1 MRYIRTTRRKS
12 RNEIIMAA
20 AEKGNTLEKYCF
32 RCFSCYQQQVHID
45 ATDATAINIV
55 LKNIGNALIGAGSK
69 VKICRRCFRRQ
80 RVLHH
85 FENNRAVCADATH
98 GSSKKPRRKLRKRS
112 FEGQSASRKC
122 DLDRNSADGEKSDSD
137 GCEKFTDFLQYD
149 SDDLSLCSKQF

>member
-1 MRYIRTTRRKS
+1 
-12 RNEIIMAA
+12 MAA
-20 AEKGNTLEKYCF
+20 AEKGNTLEKYYF

-80 RVLHH
+80 RVLQH

-98 GSSKKPRRKLRKRS
+98 GSSKKPRRKLR
-112 FEGQSASRKC
+112 
-122 DLDRNSADGEKSDSD
+122 
-137 GCEKFTDFLQYD
+137 
-149 SDDLSLCSKQF
+149 